1 MDSLFKMALT
11 LHVIG
16 GALSGSLGSAKMEF
30 QINRDQTW
38 FEIVECVLR
47 RKPSNHNTTWRL
59 EHPCNGL
66 LGTDVPLSTKVA
78 DTPGLNSEIA
88 QQAQLRLH
96 LACTLNA
103 VIPYETVQYALAFHQ
118 AKLPW
123 PLWKSNDVDVIDQEA
138 MGCWDGWRQR
148 RGPTI
153 MPKDQDNSP
162 DHLLVLKHGELR
174 RCVNIFSL
182 VKFIQTNSNNS
193 LRDPIFQLPLNSLVQ
208 SHLVPLCGQYT
219 LPQLDLDTSE
229 FSYAYD
235 RALKAEGA
243 RVQSWAEYEAER
255 AERKENGRRIL
266 ARWHFT
272 DAYAILAKGGTLENA
287 SSALRTHDWN
297 SRRLESPISG
307 EPAKDQDR
315 V

>member
-123 PLWKSNDVDVIDQEA
+123 PLWKSNDVDVINQEA
-138 MGCWDGWRQR
+138 MDAGTAGGSKRTHNYAKGSGQQPGPFTRTEAWR
-148 RGPTI
+148 I
-153 MPKDQDNSP
+153 A
-162 DHLLVLKHGELR
+162 
-174 RCVNIFSL
+174 
-182 VKFIQTNSNNS
+182 
-193 LRDPIFQLPLNSLVQ
+193 
-208 SHLVPLCGQYT
+208 PLCQYFFSCQIY
-219 LPQLDLDTSE
+219 PDQFKQLSARPDFSAALE
-229 FSYAYD
+229 FPRSIPF
-235 RALKAEGA
+235 GA
-243 RVQSWAEYEAER
+243 IVRSIHFATVGLGYQ
-255 AERKENGRRIL
+255 RIPMHMT
-266 ARWHFT
+266 A
-272 DAYAILAKGGTLENA
+272 
-287 SSALRTHDWN
+287 
-297 SRRLESPISG
+297 P
-307 EPAKDQDR
+307 
-315 V
+315 